1 MTGRQQ
7 KIVFS
12 NKGNEENIQNKE
24 CKTYPIYGRKDY
36 INLISLNV
44 VDKNPESHIKIV

>member
-1 MTGRQQ
+1 MTGRPQ

-12 NKGNEENIQNKE
+12 NKGNEE
-24 CKTYPIYGRKDY
+24 TYRTKNAKLTLSKGQKDC